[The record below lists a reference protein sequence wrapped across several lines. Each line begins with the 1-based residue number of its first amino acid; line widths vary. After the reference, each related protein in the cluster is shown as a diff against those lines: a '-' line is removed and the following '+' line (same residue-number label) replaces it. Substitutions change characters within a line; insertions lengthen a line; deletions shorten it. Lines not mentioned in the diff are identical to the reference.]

1 MSYHQF
7 TSDERKCLWELH
19 RKNLS
24 IRKIADALG
33 RAPSSVS
40 RELRRNRSEKGTW
53 HPFPAHK
60 KAKARRRHLRNSS
73 LQTDLELRA
82 YVIDGLNHFW
92 TPEEIAGRWSLA
104 HPDRPVSFATIY
116 RHIKRKLLPGI
127 EPKTHLRRRGKRK
140 VNRNANFNTDR
151 KSVV

>member
-60 KAKARRRHLRNSS
+60 KAKHGADIS
-73 LQTDLELRA
+73 
-82 YVIDGLNHFW
+82 
-92 TPEEIAGRWSLA
+92 
-104 HPDRPVSFATIY
+104 AT
-116 RHIKRKLLPGI
+116 LLSRL
-127 EPKTHLRRRGKRK
+127 TL
-140 VNRNANFNTDR
+140 
-151 KSVV
+151 S

>member
-40 RELRRNRSEKGTW
+40 RELRRNRVRKERGILSLPTK
-53 HPFPAHK
+53 
-60 KAKARRRHLRNSS
+60 RRRHGADIS
-73 LQTDLELRA
+73 
-82 YVIDGLNHFW
+82 
-92 TPEEIAGRWSLA
+92 
-104 HPDRPVSFATIY
+104 AT
-116 RHIKRKLLPGI
+116 LLSRL
-127 EPKTHLRRRGKRK
+127 TL
-140 VNRNANFNTDR
+140 
-151 KSVV
+151 S